1 MADAAGSRSGPP
13 VPAVVAAGAAGLFI
27 ELALIRYMPGEIR
40 VLGYFTNFVLLAAFL
55 GLGVGIM
62 AARRWP
68 AARMLSFLAPVALLA
83 VLLLAAVGDLL
94 NVIPS
99 PEEVL
104 FLEYQK
110 NKATIPLFPFL
121 AAAFAMLATC
131 FAPLGHAIG
140 RTLEGERPLLRY
152 GLNLAGSLCGIAVF
166 AALAALGAPPWLWM
180 AIAALFSCVGL
191 REAGRSW
198 RLAGIAAAALA
209 AGLAFW
215 TTRDAIWS
223 PYHKITLAPVHVR
236 SGHGLVQ
243 EWSLPM
249 MQESERREVV
259 ALPRTSGFTI
269 RVNDDSY
276 QTPLDLSDR
285 GIRDH
290 PELRA
295 MRFQYDLPFQLRP
308 APGRVLILGAGA
320 GNDVAAALRAG
331 AAEIHAVEIDPVLVR
346 LADEHPEHPYRD
358 PRVTVH
364 LDDARAFLA
373 RDTRHYDLIVFGL
386 LDSHVLASSRTNVRL
401 DSFVFTR
408 ESFALARERLAP
420 HGILLVSHAVATTWF
435 IERMR
440 TTLSEAFGKLPVM
453 VSDLAH
459 FPIGAM
465 YAVGADLD
473 DGPAP
478 ALRTINALEDDWP
491 FPYLR
496 GRAIP
501 AEYVFAILIMA
512 LVSALAVRG
521 VAGPGWR
528 GLDMHFFA
536 LGAGFLLL
544 ETRGL
549 AVLSLHLGST
559 WSVNAAVFAGVLTMA
574 LVATVIGARLRTRG
588 ESGTPWV
595 AYAALGALLAVNFA
609 IPLSALA
616 AMPLAL
622 RVSAS
627 VLLVCA
633 PLLASGIVFA
643 VSLAR
648 TGDADRALASNLIG
662 AMAGGMLEYL
672 SMITGF
678 RALVLIAAVFYLG
691 ALMAERRSPAAMRRD
706 AIVPD

>member
-1 MADAAGSRSGPP
+1 M
-13 VPAVVAAGAAGLFI
+13 PAVVAAGAAGLFV
-27 ELALIRYMPGEIR
+27 ELALIRYVPGEIR

-55 GLGVGIM
+55 GLGVGMM

-68 AARMLSFLAPVALLA
+68 AARTPSFLAPVALMAL
-83 VLLLAAVGDLL
+83 LLLAALGDLL
-94 NVIPS
+94 NVMPAA
-99 PEEVL
+99 EEFL
-104 FLEYQK
+104 FLEYQE
-110 NKATIPLFPFL
+110 NGRAIPLFPFL

-131 FAPLGHAIG
+131 FVPLGHAIG

-191 REAGRSW
+191 REAGRGW

-209 AGLAFW
+209 TGFAFW

-223 PYHKITLAPVHVR
+223 PYHKITLAPVHVHPE
-236 SGHGLVQ
+236 HGLVH
-243 EWSLPM
+243 EWGLRTLP
-249 MQESERREVV
+249 ESERRRVV

-285 GIRDH
+285 GLRDY

-295 MRFQYDLPFQLRP
+295 VRFQYDLPFQLRA

-320 GNDVAAALRAG
+320 GNDVAAALRGGAG
-331 AAEIHAVEIDPVLVR
+331 EVHAVEIDPELIR
-346 LADEHPEHPYRD
+346 LGEKHPEHPYRD

-373 RDTRHYDLIVFGL
+373 RDTRRYDLIVFGL
-386 LDSHVLASSRTNVRL
+386 LDSHVLASSKSNVRL

-408 ESFALARERLAP
+408 ESFALAREHLAP
-420 HGILLVSHAVATTWF
+420 HGILLVSHAVGSRWF

-440 TTLSEAFGKLPVM
+440 NTLSDAFGRLPVM
-453 VSDLAH
+453 VSDLAR
-459 FPIGAM
+459 FPVGVM
-465 YAVGADLD
+465 YAVGPDLD
-473 DGPAP
+473 GGPAP
-478 ALRTINALEDDWP
+478 ELHRVNALEDDWP

-496 GRAIP
+496 SRTIP
-501 AEYVFAILIMA
+501 AEYVFAMLIMA

-549 AVLSLHLGST
+549 AVLSLHIGST
-559 WSVNAAVFAGVLTMA
+559 WSVNAAVFAGVLAMA
-574 LVATVIGARLRTRG
+574 LAATVIGARLRARG

-595 AYAALGALLAVNFA
+595 AYAALGALLALNFA

-616 AMPLAL
+616 VLPLAL

-633 PLLASGIVFA
+633 PLLASGVVFA

-662 AMAGGMLEYL
+662 AMAGGLVEYL

-691 ALMAERRSPAAMRRD
+691 ALMAEQRWKWRARTSFQR
-706 AIVPD
+706 